1 MPTPRKNQVCL
12 ESTPY
17 YHCISRCVRRAFLCG
32 QDEFSGQNYE
42 HRKQWVVDKFAELAD
57 VFSINIC
64 AYAVMSNHY
73 HLVLHIN
80 QPQAL
85 EWSDDAVIERWTRLF
100 KAPLLIERE
109 RKGEHLGAV
118 EKKLVA
124 ELVQEW
130 RGRLTDLGWFMRC
143 LNESLARQ
151 ANEEDNCTGRFWE
164 GRYKSQA
171 LLDEQALL
179 TCMSYVDLNPIR
191 AGINPTPEASDYT
204 SIQARIQAHQTPAV
218 ERDQSQSPTTGV
230 QPPQT
235 VQPPVR
241 LFNFIGDEHNN
252 QPEGISFSFPDYL
265 KLVDWTGRAVREDKT
280 GAISDSLPPVLARL
294 GMEQQG
300 WLDSINHYE
309 QRFFRAVGAMGK
321 LKQFA
326 HRLGQCWLKGQ
337 SSGKCVYKQPSPT

>member
-12 ESTPY
+12 DSTPY

-32 QDEFSGQNYE
+32 NDEFSGQSYE
-42 HRKQWVVDKFAELAD
+42 HRKQWVVDKLAELAD
-57 VFSINIC
+57 VFSIDVC

-80 QPQAL
+80 QPQAQA
-85 EWSDDAVIERWTRLF
+85 WSDEMVVERWTQLF
-100 KAPLLIERE
+100 KAPLLIDRM
-109 RKGEHLGAV
+109 RKGERLIKA
-118 EKKLVA
+118 EQKLVT

-130 RGRLTDLGWFMRC
+130 RSRLTELGWFMRC

-151 ANEEDNCTGRFWE
+151 ANTEDNCTGRFWE

-204 SIQARIQAHQTPAV
+204 SIQARIQAY
-218 ERDQSQSPTTGV
+218 
-230 QPPQT
+230 QPPARYDQMQPQT
-235 VQPPVR
+235 SQTTVK
-241 LFNFIGDEHNN
+241 LTDFIGDERKD
-252 QPEGISFSFPDYL
+252 QPEGIAFSFPDYL
-265 KLVDWTGRAVREDKT
+265 ELVDWTGRVIRDDKV
-280 GAISDSLPPVLARL
+280 GAISDDLPPILARL
-294 GMEQQG
+294 GIEQQG
-300 WLDSINHYE
+300 WLDMINHYD
-309 QRFFRAVGAMGK
+309 QRFFRAVGTMEK

-326 HRLGQCWLKGQ
+326 HRLGQCWMKGQ
-337 SSGKCVYKQPSPT
+337 SVGKCVYKQPLPT